1 MESRYAI
8 GRLGRYVLRCIL
20 FALTAAGLA
29 EFGTLLDAKA
39 QSQAVTI
46 LTGGDAAYTPIFV
59 ASDKGYFKNEGLDVS
74 IRMFPSGTDAML
86 AFRSVGAPFL
96 AAGDVPS
103 LVLWEGPDVVG
114 IAPFYATPDNL
125 LGIVRADIRN
135 PADLKGKKIATRKGS
150 TAEYFLTTYLT
161 KNGINP
167 ADVNIINLGP
177 EENAPAL
184 LAGNIDGFF
193 IWGPYP
199 ALALKIMGDKARV
212 LTTARGY
219 YLEQLYLTANRNFAQ
234 ANPDTVVKVLK
245 AIQSANEHIR
255 SNPNDSAEIVARRTK
270 GALDVVSSVIQI
282 KPFSLQFGPENR
294 EQLSKLIE
302 FLRSNGKLKTLA
314 SVDQALDTRYLKRLD
329 AGLVPQ

>member
-1 MESRYAI
+1 MKWSHAV
-8 GRLGRYVLRCIL
+8 GRLSSSLVRTTL
-20 FALTAAGLA
+20 FAVTTIGLSAFGNLVDA
-29 EFGTLLDAKA
+29 EA
-39 QSQAVTI
+39 QSQAITI
-46 LTGGDAAYTPIFV
+46 LTGGDAAYTPLFV
-59 ASDKGYFKNEGLDVS
+59 AGDKGYFKNEGVDVS

-86 AFRSVGAPFL
+86 AFRAVGAPFV

-103 LVLWEGPDVVG
+103 LVLWEGDDVVG

-125 LGIVRADIRN
+125 LGVVRADIKN
-135 PADLKGKKIATRKGS
+135 AADLKGKKIATRKGS

-161 KNGINP
+161 KNGVNP

-219 YLEQLYLTANRNFAQ
+219 YLEQLYLTANRKFAQ
-234 ANPDTVVKVLK
+234 GNPDTVVKILK
-245 AIQSANEHIR
+245 AIHTANGYIR
-255 SNPNDSAEIVARRTK
+255 TNPNDSAEIAARRTK
-270 GALDVVSSVIQI
+270 GAVDVVSSVIQI
-282 KPFSLQFGPENR
+282 KPFSLRYGPENR

-302 FLRSNGKLKTLA
+302 FLRSSGKLKTPV
-314 SVDQALDTRYLKRLD
+314 SIDQALDTRYLKSVD
-329 AGLVPQ
+329 AGLVSQ